1 MSNQASTSSLKQPV
15 VILWIQQCLRM
26 DDNPAIDTA
35 LSFGLPI
42 LPVFCLEDLNR
53 DQTWPLGGASKWWLH
68 QSLKHLQDSY
78 HQLDAGLVLF
88 SGRFEEAL
96 SPLKTHFEIKAIV
109 TDERWEPSARHHI
122 SQLKAEL
129 SSAGIQFQPVNTHL
143 CFHPN
148 TLSTQQETPFKVFTP
163 FWKKAL
169 EVGVNLS
176 LTDPSK
182 QQAHLK
188 HSLIEQ
194 QSVSNIIS
202 SVSLD
207 DLGLLPQIPWDAGFY
222 PEWTPGEKGAKQA
235 LNRFILEAL
244 QNYHTDRDRPD
255 KAGTSRLSP
264 HLHFGEISP
273 FRIWQELSA
282 LAPVI
287 FKGNSPST
295 HYLREIAWR
304 EFAHHLLVHF
314 PHTPLQPLRPEFEQF
329 PWQENETHLTA
340 WKKGLTGYPIVDA
353 GMRELWATG
362 WMHNRVRMIVASF
375 LVKHLLLPWQ
385 EGAHWFWDTLVDADL
400 PNNTLG
406 WQWSAG
412 CGADAAPY
420 FRIFNPI
427 LQGLKFDP
435 EGAYIRRW
443 IPELR
448 ELDTRYI
455 HTPWETPPGF
465 LTLAQIK
472 LGEDYPYP
480 IVDHQEARQKA
491 LKAFETLKGL
501 KVQTV

>member
-1 MSNQASTSSLKQPV
+1 MPNPLSKPSITV
-15 VILWIQQCLRM
+15 LWIQQCLRIE
-26 DDNPAIDTA
+26 DNPAIDAA
-35 LSFGLPI
+35 LSNGIPI
-42 LPVFCLEDLNR
+42 LPIFCLSDLNQ
-53 DQTWPLGGASKWWLH
+53 DKIWSLGGASKWWLH
-68 QSLKHLQDSY
+68 QSLKHLQESY
-78 HQLDAGLVLF
+78 QHLGSSLLLF
-88 SGRFEEAL
+88 SGDFEDT
-96 SPLKTHFEIKAIV
+96 LKQLQEDFEVKAVV
-109 TDERWEPSARHHI
+109 TDERWEPSARQKM
-122 SQLKAEL
+122 SSLKAAL
-129 SSAGIQFQPVNTHL
+129 SSSGIPFHTLNTHL
-143 CFHPN
+143 CFHPDA
-148 TLSTQQETPFKVFTP
+148 LSTQQETPFKVFTP

-169 EVGVNLS
+169 DVGVTPNLAA
-176 LTDPSK
+176 PSK
-182 QQAHLK
+182 QQEPLK
-188 HSLIEQ
+188 HQLLKQKEMSALA
-194 QSVSNIIS
+194 S

-207 DLGLLPQIPWDAGFY
+207 ALNLLPSIPWDHGFY

-235 LNRFILEAL
+235 LDRFILEAL
-244 QNYHTDRDRPD
+244 ENYHTDRDRPD
-255 KAGTSRLSP
+255 KTGTSRLSA

-273 FRIWQELSA
+273 LRVWHELNA
-282 LAPVI
+282 LAPVV

-329 PWQENETHLTA
+329 PWQENNSHLKA
-340 WKKGLTGYPIVDA
+340 WQKGLTGYPIVDA

-427 LQGLKFDP
+427 LQGIKFDP
-435 EGAYIRRW
+435 DGVYIRRW
-443 IPELR
+443 IPELS

-465 LTLAQIK
+465 LTLANIK

-491 LKAFETLKGL
+491 IKAFETLKGL
-501 KVQTV
+501 KVQI